1 MASPSQWTWVWASSG
16 SWWWTEKPGVL
27 QSMGSQSDITEQL
40 NWTKEAFKIS
50 VQWTVLHQTKDEK
63 NMNRFWEKWV
73 SMVIY
78 IRDIRNSLSSFYQRT
93 SKTLLYVL
101 SHVQLFATPWTV
113 ACKAPLSMKF
123 FRQVYW
129 VGYYSLLHGIF
140 PPQGSNP
147 GLLHYRQILYGL
159 LHQESPDY
167 ILVTAPELLVA

>member
-1 MASPSQWTWVWASSG
+1 
-16 SWWWTEKPGVL
+16 
-27 QSMGSQSDITEQL
+27 
-40 NWTKEAFKIS
+40 
-50 VQWTVLHQTKDEK
+50 
-63 NMNRFWEKWV
+63 MNRFWEKWV

-113 ACKAPLSMKF
+113 ACKAPLSMEF

-129 VGYYSLLHGIF
+129 VGYYCLLHGIF

-159 LHQESPDY
+159 IHQESPDY
-167 ILVTAPELLVA
+167 ILVTAPELLVAQQSKYLSFTLNAHHGIAMMLCSTKIPGWVPPSCRCTIYKMGLHECYFFPQDPRGDF